1 MVDVPTAYV
10 DHAAAAFYP
19 VVMMHGMN
27 DAGHNGH
34 MERMRHVVSDALD
47 GGLIVRGYIHRFND
61 PPVIG
66 FLACHSPLAGIGSLP
81 ICNPADFLCRHLN
94 KFFGAFAYSSE
105 LQRQLAQSNFYRDP
119 TRIPE
124 YLKRVKYLPD
134 INNEHAVKN
143 ATYKA
148 NFASL
153 RQLIMVRALQDTQTL
168 HTTGRLTMYETP
180 GNHLQFS
187 DDLLATNMR
196 AGIMG
201 GCLLAASAWS
211 AILDVPHGPA
221 IWQPESF
228 LVDDRFIFD
237 LDRDYHAGND
247 TPSLAKPEFPVV
259 IMHGMGDAALNPG
272 MQRLRKAVATRLG
285 AYVTNVQIGASQA
298 EDTSNGF
305 FMNLDKQV
313 DYFARV
319 VAEVRF
325 PLFLPDLNNEKPS
338 KNATYKANFATLQR
352 LLLVRAAQDSMVYPS
367 ESEWFGAYEDG
378 AFDRILAMNETTWYK
393 ADAFGLQTLD
403 KAGKITFKET
413 TGDHLRIPTETLLA
427 WADQYFV

>member
-124 YLKRVKYLPD
+124 YLERVKYLPD

-153 RQLIMVRALQDTQTL
+153 RQLIMVRALQDTQTTWYQGDTFGLKTL

-187 DDLLATNMR
+187 DDLLAT
-196 AGIMG
+196 
-201 GCLLAASAWS
+201 
-211 AILDVPHGPA
+211 
-221 IWQPESF
+221 
-228 LVDDRFIFD
+228 
-237 LDRDYHAGND
+237 
-247 TPSLAKPEFPVV
+247 LAKPEFPVV

-319 VAEVRF
+319 MISTAAYADSIQGSHLSSLFLMTLILIHAEKIAQANYFRD
-325 PLFLPDLNNEKPS
+325 PTRIPEYQAHALFLPDLNNEKPS

>member
-1 MVDVPTAYV
+1 MLKGVVIRVLVMAVSNNWVWDQEPLPAPFAHEYMVDVPTAYV

-47 GGLIVRGYIHRFND
+47 GVYVTSVQIGRNVWEDEYNSVHLTMDEQVARFAAIVGRDPNLRHGFHAIGLSQGGLIVRGYIHRFND

-124 YLKRVKYLPD
+124 YLERVKYLPD

-153 RQLIMVRALQDTQTL
+153 RQLIMVRALQDTQ
-168 HTTGRLTMYETP
+168 
-180 GNHLQFS
+180 
-187 DDLLATNMR
+187 
-196 AGIMG
+196 
-201 GCLLAASAWS
+201 
-211 AILDVPHGPA
+211 
-221 IWQPESF
+221 
-228 LVDDRFIFD
+228 
-237 LDRDYHAGND
+237 
-247 TPSLAKPEFPVV
+247 
-259 IMHGMGDAALNPG
+259 
-272 MQRLRKAVATRLG
+272 
-285 AYVTNVQIGASQA
+285 
-298 EDTSNGF
+298 
-305 FMNLDKQV
+305 
-313 DYFARV
+313 
-319 VAEVRF
+319 VR
-325 PLFLPDLNNEKPS
+325 
-338 KNATYKANFATLQR
+338 R
-352 LLLVRAAQDSMVYPS
+352 
-367 ESEWFGAYEDG
+367 
-378 AFDRILAMNETTWYK
+378 
-393 ADAFGLQTLD
+393 
-403 KAGKITFKET
+403 
-413 TGDHLRIPTETLLA
+413 
-427 WADQYFV
+427 